1 MLRIE
6 GLKVYYGKIMAVK
19 GISFEVKEGEIV
31 SIIGSNGAGKT
42 TTLKAISGLLKSEG
56 NIFFLDQNISSM
68 KAYERTRLGIIH
80 VPEGRG
86 VFPKLSVIENLEI
99 GGYNIDKKTLK
110 SNIDLVFSIFPRLKD
125 RIKQKAGTLSGGEQQ
140 MLAIG
145 RGIVASP
152 KILLLDEPS
161 LGLAPKVVK
170 NIFSV
175 IKKINKEYNVTILIV
190 EQNAK
195 MSMEI
200 SNRTYVIETGVIVKT
215 GLSKELIID
224 NFIQKAYLGL

>member
-110 SNIDLVFSIFPRLKD
+110 NNIDLVFSIFPRLKD

-161 LGLAPKVVK
+161 LGLAPIVVK

-200 SNRTYVIETGVIVKT
+200 SNRTYVIETG
-215 GLSKELIID
+215 LL
-224 NFIQKAYLGL
+224 

>member
-110 SNIDLVFSIFPRLKD
+110 NNIDLVFSIFPRLKD

-161 LGLAPKVVK
+161 LGLAPIVVK

-200 SNRTYVIETGVIVKT
+200 SNRTYVIETGVIVRT

>member
-125 RIKQKAGTLSGGEQQ
+125 RIKQKASTLSGGEQQ

-161 LGLAPKVVK
+161 LGLAPIVVK

-175 IKKINKEYNVTILIV
+175 IKKINKEYNVPILIV

>member
-99 GGYNIDKKTLK
+99 GGHNIDKKTLK
-110 SNIDLVFSIFPRLKD
+110 NNIDLVFSIFPRLKD
-125 RIKQKAGTLSGGEQQ
+125 RIKQKASTLSGGEQQ

-161 LGLAPKVVK
+161 LGLAPIVVK

-175 IKKINKEYNVTILIV
+175 IKKINKEYNVPILIV

-200 SNRTYVIETGVIVKT
+200 SNRTYVIETGVIVRT

>member
-110 SNIDLVFSIFPRLKD
+110 NNIDLVFSIFPRLKD
-125 RIKQKAGTLSGGEQQ
+125 RIKQKASTLSGGEQQ

-161 LGLAPKVVK
+161 LGLAPIVVK

-175 IKKINKEYNVTILIV
+175 IKKINKEYNVPILIV

>member
-6 GLKVYYGKIMAVK
+6 GLKVYYGKIMTVK

-110 SNIDLVFSIFPRLKD
+110 NNIDLVFSIFPRLKD
-125 RIKQKAGTLSGGEQQ
+125 RIKQKASTLSGGEQQ

-161 LGLAPKVVK
+161 LGLAPIVVK

-175 IKKINKEYNVTILIV
+175 IKKINKEYNVPILIV

>member
-110 SNIDLVFSIFPRLKD
+110 NNIDLVFSIFPRLKD
-125 RIKQKAGTLSGGEQQ
+125 RIKQKASTLSGGEQQ

-161 LGLAPKVVK
+161 LGLAPIVVK

-175 IKKINKEYNVTILIV
+175 IKKINKEYNVPILIV

-200 SNRTYVIETGVIVKT
+200 SNRTYVIETGVIVRT